1 MDIKK
6 LLEDLKKCES
16 LEERH
21 RCLLKYGFR
30 LDDINDEYSGSV
42 EMCYGNEDGYCAGIM
57 IFPEEDC
64 LYMEDGDDED
74 NEVHDEF
81 MTSCNWKDWDE
92 IEDHTIESYVWV
104 WDEDGND
111 LIGYKDFGIS
121 DKEFNDLSGRYREQN
136 DFLLLPDIS
145 ENVCEKRLAYRWY
158 GSLFWFI
165 FTKITTKKRRK
176 IY

>member
-1 MDIKK
+1 MKTAVLYKYRNQTKKQFEKHRLKKERMMDMEIKK

-57 IFPEEDC
+57 VFPEEEC

-81 MTSCNWKDWDE
+81 LTACNWKDWDE

-121 DKEFNDLSGRYREQN
+121 DKEFNDLSDRYRE
-136 DFLLLPDIS
+136 
-145 ENVCEKRLAYRWY
+145 
-158 GSLFWFI
+158 
-165 FTKITTKKRRK
+165 
-176 IY
+176 

>member
-1 MDIKK
+1 MKTAVLYKHRNQTKKQFEKHRLKKERMMDMEIKK

-81 MTSCNWKDWDE
+81 LTACNWKDWDE

-121 DKEFNDLSGRYREQN
+121 DKEFNDLSDRYRE
-136 DFLLLPDIS
+136 
-145 ENVCEKRLAYRWY
+145 
-158 GSLFWFI
+158 
-165 FTKITTKKRRK
+165 
-176 IY
+176 